1 MSKICYLTY
10 QSFPSVKANTI
21 QTISNL
27 KYFVRNGYD
36 VELIFPLRE
45 KNSSD
50 KLADLQEFYSFNEYI
65 KVRGVKH
72 NYPFGKVFLFEK
84 LFFLFSHLLW
94 SKKIVNNLIKSN
106 DIDYTFFTRSEWIA
120 YFLSQQKLN
129 VLYECHQSS
138 KIKKLLVPLI
148 IKNKK
153 SKIIF
158 LNENLNKSFNL
169 KKKFYSRIS
178 TLHNGVD
185 SELFDENIEK
195 NINDIIFVGN
205 LLRFNKKRDIE
216 FLINSFKDTRL
227 SKKYNLKIVG
237 GPENER
243 MRLGEH
249 IEKNN
254 LENKVKAIGEL
265 GRKDTIIEIQKS
277 EIGLLINTSDNLHS
291 THYTSPLKYFE
302 YLYGGLKIVAVD
314 FPAHRNLPFSD
325 NITYFNENN
334 LEEFIKSLEKASYK
348 QKIEKDKL
356 KDITLDSRVK
366 RIIEIIEM

>member
-10 QSFPSVKANTI
+10 QSFPSIKANTI

-27 KYFVRNGYD
+27 KYFVRNGYE

-106 DIDYTFFTRSEWIA
+106 YIDYTFFTRSEWIA

-227 SKKYNLKIVG
+227 SKKYAVIQVGLPDEDLLDGSRDFRGKLSMPELAALLGNSLFFIGQEGFIMHLARSQETRSVIIYGGRIKAWQSGYPCNENVETNPPCSPCWQNNKCDHSNLCMAEITIDHVLQAV
-237 GPENER
+237 ER
-243 MRLGEH
+243 LEMRLQSP
-249 IEKNN
+249 
-254 LENKVKAIGEL
+254 LETDE
-265 GRKDTIIEIQKS
+265 
-277 EIGLLINTSDNLHS
+277 LLIPKNS
-291 THYTSPLKYFE
+291 
-302 YLYGGLKIVAVD
+302 
-314 FPAHRNLPFSD
+314 
-325 NITYFNENN
+325 
-334 LEEFIKSLEKASYK
+334 
-348 QKIEKDKL
+348 
-356 KDITLDSRVK
+356 
-366 RIIEIIEM
+366 

>member
-50 KLADLQEFYSFNEYI
+50 KLEDLQKFYSFSEDI
-65 KVRGVKH
+65 KLRGVKH
-72 NYPFGKVFLFEK
+72 NYPFGKVLLFEK
-84 LFFLFSHLLW
+84 LLFLFSHVLW

-106 DIDYTFFTRSEWIA
+106 YIDHTFFTRSEWIA
-120 YFLSQQKLN
+120 YFLSQKKLN

-169 KKKFYSRIS
+169 KNKFHSRIS
-178 TLHNGVD
+178 TVHNGVD
-185 SELFDENIEK
+185 SELFIENIEK
-195 NINDIIFVGN
+195 KKNTLIFVGS
-205 LLRFNKKRDIE
+205 LIRFNKKRDIE
-216 FLINSFKDTRL
+216 FLINSFKDARL
-227 SKKYNLKIVG
+227 SNNYNLKIVG
-237 GPENER
+237 GPEVER
-243 MRLGEH
+243 IRINKY

-254 LENKVKAIGEL
+254 LENKIQTTGEL
-265 GRKDTIIEIQKS
+265 GRKDTILEIQKS
-277 EIGLLINTSDNLHS
+277 EIGLLINTNDSLHS
-291 THYTSPLKYFE
+291 THHTSPLKYFE
-302 YLYGGLKIVAVD
+302 YLYGGLKVVAVD
-314 FPAHRNLPFSD
+314 FPAHRKLPFSD
-325 NITYFNENN
+325 NTLYFSSGDVEK
-334 LEEFIKSLEKASYK
+334 FIKSVEKSSAIQTVKKHKLE
-348 QKIEKDKL
+348 E
-356 KDITLDSRVK
+356 ITLDSRVK
-366 RIIEIIEM
+366 RIIEIIKS